1 MTDLRKRMLQD
12 LQLWGCSVST
22 KEMYLRAVR
31 QLAEPFNKP
40 QDQITEEELRDYF
53 LYVKTVKN
61 R

>member
-31 QLAEPFNKP
+31 QLAEQFNKP
-40 QDQITEEELRDYF
+40 PDQITEELRDYF